1 MALVQL
7 GRDARGPKQD
17 PRRPGPEAFL
27 PTTLAE
33 AKARGWEELDIVLVN
48 GDAYVDHPTFGV
60 PLIGRLLVSQG
71 YKVGIISQPDW
82 AEASGLKDFGAC
94 GRPRLFFGVSS
105 GNMDS
110 MVNHYTA
117 ARKRRGNDAYT
128 PEAAPGKRPD
138 YATAIYARRLKKL
151 FPDVPVVI
159 GGVEASLR
167 RLAHYDYWSDRVRHS
182 ILIDCPADLLVYGMG
197 EAPILEVAR
206 RLREGEDISG
216 LTDVRGTAV
225 RFDYDNRDSREKDS
239 SAAWRY
245 LAGPRDR
252 EESWLP
258 GYAEICADKQV
269 YAEFSRLYHLEH
281 NPDNARI
288 LLQPHGNKLVF
299 VNPPAV
305 PPTTQLIDAEYELPF
320 TRVPHPMYGDA
331 KIPAWEQIRFSVTIM
346 RGCAAG
352 CSFCCITE
360 HQGRDVVSRSE
371 ASVLREIE
379 GLQDVPGWTGIV
391 SDIGGA
397 TANMWHMVC
406 TDDSWHQVCR
416 RASCV
421 YPNVCEKFGTDHGP
435 LIQLM
440 KKVRASPGVKKAF
453 VASGV
458 RYDLAFADPK
468 HGDEYIRELVANHV
482 GGHLKIAPEH
492 ISPGVVRV
500 MKKPGKEMFERFR
513 DLFDKYSAE
522 AGKEQYLVPYFISSH
537 PGCET
542 KDMVELSD
550 YLSENGWRPQQLQ
563 DFTPTPMTLATDM
576 FYSGY
581 HPNTGKPIHV
591 PKSPDE
597 KAMQRA
603 LMQPHLA
610 EYRALAQQARELAGA
625 GPALKPKFGPPREEQ
640 VRGRLRGGKGER
652 SRPGK
657 HPQGRAGTRGTPGAG
672 KAERPQEFSVPAG
685 VKPSDAFED

>member
-1 MALVQL
+1 MSKPLVQL
-7 GRDARGPKQD
+7 GKGRSSARP
-17 PRRPGPEAFL
+17 PPRPGPEAFL
-27 PTTLAE
+27 PTTLEQAR
-33 AKARGWEELDIVLVN
+33 ARGWSELDIVLVN

-60 PLIGRLLVSQG
+60 PLIGRLLASRG
-71 YKVGIISQPDW
+71 FRVGIVSQPDW
-82 AEASGLKDFGAC
+82 SEGSGLRDFQAL

-117 ARKRRGNDAYT
+117 AKKRRSSDAYT
-128 PEAAPGKRPD
+128 PDAAPGRRPD
-138 YATAIYARRLKKL
+138 YATAVYARRLKKL
-151 FPDVPVVI
+151 YPDVPVIV

-197 EAPILEVAR
+197 ESPILEIAR
-206 RLREGEDISG
+206 RLAQGEDLCG
-216 LTDVRGTAV
+216 LTDVPGTAL
-225 RFDYDNRDSREKDS
+225 RFRDD
-239 SAAWRY
+239 ADQTWRH
-245 LAGPRDR
+245 LVGERDR
-252 EESWLP
+252 QEVWLP
-258 GYAEICADKQV
+258 AYEEICADKKV
-269 YAEFSRLYHLEH
+269 YADFSRQYHLEH

-288 LLQPHGNKLVF
+288 LVQRHGGQLVWI
-299 VNPPAV
+299 NPPAE
-305 PPTTQLIDAEYELPF
+305 PPSTELIDAEYELPF
-320 TRVPHPMYGDA
+320 TRLPHPMYEQA

-379 GLQDVPGWTGIV
+379 SLKDVPGWTGVV

-406 TDDSWHQVCR
+406 TDEEWHKVCR

-421 YPNVCEKFGTDHGP
+421 YPTVCEKFGTDHGP
-435 LIQLM
+435 LIELM
-440 KKVRASPGVKKAF
+440 KKARALPGVKRAF

-458 RYDLAFADPK
+458 RYDLAFADQAR
-468 HGDEYIRELVANHV
+468 GDEYIRELVQNHV

-492 ISPGVVRV
+492 ISANVVRV
-500 MKKPGKEMFERFR
+500 MKKPGK
-513 DLFDKYSAE
+513 DLFLRFKEAFEKASEE
-522 AGKEQYLVPYFISSH
+522 AGKEQYLVPYFISGH
-537 PGCET
+537 PGCEV

-550 YLSENGWRPQQLQ
+550 FLDDNGWRPQQVQ

-581 HPNTGKPIHV
+581 HPSTGKPVHI
-591 PKSPDE
+591 PKDADE

-603 LMQPHLA
+603 LLQPHLPQNA
-610 EYRALAQQARELAGA
+610 PLAAQARRLAGR
-625 GPALKPKFGPPREEQ
+625 PARKGRRRSER
-640 VRGRLRGGKGER
+640 VR
-652 SRPGK
+652 
-657 HPQGRAGTRGTPGAG
+657 
-672 KAERPQEFSVPAG
+672 
-685 VKPSDAFED
+685 

>member
-1 MALVQL
+1 MALVTL
-7 GRDARGPKQD
+7 GKDPKSKKI
-17 PRRPGPEAFL
+17 PARPGPEAFL

-33 AKARGWEELDIVLVN
+33 AKERGWAELDVVLIN

-60 PLIGRLLVSQG
+60 PLIGRLLVSRG

-82 AEASGLKDFGAC
+82 AEGSGLTDFMAC
-94 GRPRLFFGVSS
+94 GKPRLFFGVSS

-117 ARKRRGNDAYT
+117 GRKRRSNDAYT
-128 PEAAPGKRPD
+128 PDAEPQKRPD

-151 FPDVPVVI
+151 YPDVPVII

-182 ILIDCPADLLVYGMG
+182 ILVDCPADVLVYGMG
-197 EAPILEVAR
+197 EAPILEVAQ
-206 RLREGEDISG
+206 RLREGEDVSG
-216 LTDVRGTAV
+216 LTNVRGTAV
-225 RFDYDNRDSREKDS
+225 RFDFDPRESREKDS
-239 SAAWRY
+239 GAAWRY
-245 LAGPRDR
+245 LAGERDR
-252 EESWLP
+252 DEVWLP
-258 GYAEICADKQV
+258 SYDEICADKQT

-299 VNPPAV
+299 INPPAV
-305 PPTTQLIDAEYELPF
+305 PPTTELIDAEYELPF
-320 TRVPHPMYGDA
+320 TRLPHPMYGER

-379 GLQDVPGWTGIV
+379 GLKDVPGWTGVV

-406 TDDSWHQVCR
+406 TDDAWHQVCR
-416 RASCV
+416 RASCL
-421 YPNVCEKFGTDHGP
+421 YPNVCEKFGTDHAP

-440 KKVRASPGVKKAF
+440 KKARELPGVKRAF

-458 RYDLAFADPK
+458 RYDLAFEDPA
-468 HGDEYIRELVANHV
+468 HGDEYIRELVSNHV

-513 DLFDKYSAE
+513 ELFDKYSAE

-550 YLSENGWRPQQLQ
+550 YLSENGWRPQQVQ

-576 FYSGY
+576 FYSGF
-581 HPNTGKPIHV
+581 HPNTGKPVHV
-591 PKSPDE
+591 PSSPDE

-603 LMQPHLA
+603 LLQPHLT
-610 EYRALAQQARELAGA
+610 EYRELAAKARKIAGA
-625 GPALKPKFGPPREEQ
+625 EPLPEHVHGDDRAARKRHH
-640 VRGRLRGGKGER
+640 GK
-652 SRPGK
+652 
-657 HPQGRAGTRGTPGAG
+657 PQGRTRDGAAPQPG
-672 KAERPQEFSVPAG
+672 KFKVPG
-685 VKPSDAFED
+685 SVKPSDSFD

>member
-1 MALVQL
+1 MPGLVNIGARRKAQTPARP
-7 GRDARGPKQD
+7 GREAYLPVSLEDARG
-17 PRRPGPEAFL
+17 
-27 PTTLAE
+27 
-33 AKARGWEELDIVLVN
+33 RGWDQLDVVLVN

-60 PLIGRLLVSQG
+60 PLIGRLLASRG
-71 YKVGIISQPDW
+71 FKVGIVSQPRWD
-82 AEASGLKDFGAC
+82 EASGLADFAVC

-117 ARKRRGNDAYT
+117 GKKRRDSDAYT
-128 PEAAPGKRPD
+128 PDAAPGKRPD
-138 YATAIYARRLKKL
+138 YATAVYARKLKKL
-151 FPDVPVVI
+151 FPDVPLIV

-182 ILIDCPADLLVYGMG
+182 VLADCPADVLVYGMG
-197 EAPILEVAR
+197 EQPILEIAS
-206 RLREGEDISG
+206 RLAAGEDICG

-225 RFDYDNRDSREKDS
+225 RFRDDPEQS
-239 SAAWRY
+239 WRH
-245 LAGPRDR
+245 LAGQRDR
-252 EESWLP
+252 EEVWLP
-258 GYAEICADKQV
+258 SYEEIVADKKT

-288 LLQPHGNKLVF
+288 LVQKHGRDLVY
-299 VNPPAV
+299 VNPPA
-305 PPTTQLIDAEYELPF
+305 PPPSTELIDAEYELPC
-320 TRVPHPMYGDA
+320 TRLPHPMYGEA
-331 KIPAWEQIRFSVTIM
+331 KVPAWEQIRFSVTIM

-379 GLQDVPGWTGIV
+379 SLENVPGWTGVV

-406 TDDSWHQVCR
+406 TDDEWHQKCR

-421 YPNVCEKFGTDHGP
+421 YPTVCEKFGTDHAP

-440 KKVRASPGVKKAF
+440 RKARALPGVKRAF

-458 RYDLAFADPK
+458 RYDLAFADAE

-492 ISPGVVRV
+492 ISAGVVKV
-500 MKKPGKEMFERFR
+500 MKKPGKEMFVRFKE
-513 DLFDKYSAE
+513 LFEKYSGE
-522 AGKEQYLVPYFISSH
+522 AGKEQYLIPYFISGH
-537 PGCET
+537 PGCEV

-550 YLSENGWRPQQLQ
+550 YLAENRWRPQQVQ

-576 FYSGY
+576 YYSGY
-581 HPNTGKPIHV
+581 HPNTGKPVHV
-591 PKSPDE
+591 PRGADE

-603 LMQPHLA
+603 LLQPHLPR
-610 EYRALAQQARELAGA
+610 YRELARDA
-625 GPALKPKFGPPREEQ
+625 RRKARAPERAPAAKRPRGP
-640 VRGRLRGGKGER
+640 
-652 SRPGK
+652 
-657 HPQGRAGTRGTPGAG
+657 
-672 KAERPQEFSVPAG
+672 VP
-685 VKPSDAFED
+685 KPSDSFES

>member
-1 MALVQL
+1 MASLVQI
-7 GRDARGPKQD
+7 GRKPPLSG
-17 PRRPGPEAFL
+17 EAFL
-27 PTTLAE
+27 PVNLAE
-33 AKARGWEELDIVLVN
+33 ARARGWEQLDVVLIN

-71 YKVGIISQPDW
+71 YKVGIISQPRWD
-82 AEASGLKDFGAC
+82 EASAGEDFLAC
-94 GRPRLFFGVSS
+94 GTPRLFFGISS

-117 ARKRRGNDAYT
+117 SRKRRSSDAYT
-128 PEAAPGKRPD
+128 PGAAPGKRPD
-138 YATAIYARRLKKL
+138 YATAVYARRLKKL
-151 FPDVPVVI
+151 FPGVPVVI

-182 ILIDCPADLLVYGMG
+182 ILIDCPADLLVYGMA
-197 EAPILEVAR
+197 ERPLLEVAR
-206 RLREGEDISG
+206 RLADGEDISG
-216 LTDVRGTAV
+216 LTDIHGTAV
-225 RFDYDNRDSREKDS
+225 RFKDDDS
-239 SAAWRY
+239 WRW
-245 LAGPRDR
+245 LAGERDR
-252 EESWLP
+252 PEVMLPSYEE
-258 GYAEICADKQV
+258 ITADKKV

-288 LLQPHGNKLVF
+288 LIQKHGGQLVYI
-299 VNPPAV
+299 NPPAE
-305 PPTTQLIDAEYELPF
+305 PPSTGMIDAEYELAF
-320 TRVPHPMYGDA
+320 TRLPHPMYGGA

-379 GLQDVPGWTGIV
+379 GLRDIPGWTGVV
-391 SDIGGA
+391 SDIGGP

-406 TDDSWHQVCR
+406 TDEAWHQECR

-421 YPNVCEKFGTDHGP
+421 YPSVCEKFGTDHGP

-440 KKVRASPGVKKAF
+440 RKARELPGVKKAF

-458 RYDLAFADPK
+458 RYDVAFADPV
-468 HGDEYIRELVANHV
+468 HGDEYIRELVTNHV

-492 ISPGVVRV
+492 ISPGVVKV
-500 MKKPGKEMFERFR
+500 MKKPGKEQFVRFKE
-513 DLFDKYSAE
+513 LFDQYSEE
-522 AGKEQYLVPYFISSH
+522 AGKEQYLIPYFISGH
-537 PGCET
+537 PGCEV

-550 YLSENGWRPQQLQ
+550 YLDENGWRPQQVQ

-576 FYSGY
+576 YYSGY
-581 HPNTGKPIHV
+581 HPNTGKPVHI
-591 PKSPDE
+591 PRGADE

-603 LMQPHLA
+603 LLQPHLPP
-610 EYRALAQQARELAGA
+610 YRELAVKARKLA
-625 GPALKPKFGPPREEQ
+625 GVAPRKQHKVSRKGP
-640 VRGRLRGGKGER
+640 
-652 SRPGK
+652 
-657 HPQGRAGTRGTPGAG
+657 GT
-672 KAERPQEFSVPAG
+672 
-685 VKPSDAFED
+685 VKPSDSFE

>member
-1 MALVQL
+1 MSQPLVQL
-7 GRDARGPKQD
+7 GKSRKRGPQT
-17 PRRPGPEAFL
+17 PVRPGPEAYL

-33 AKARGWEELDIVLVN
+33 ARARGWDELDIVLIN

-60 PLIGRLLVSQG
+60 PLIGRLLSSHG
-71 YKVGIISQPDW
+71 FRVGIISQPDW
-82 AEASGLKDFGAC
+82 SEAAGLKDFGAC

-117 ARKRRGNDAYT
+117 AKKRRSNDAYT
-128 PEAAPGKRPD
+128 PDAAPQKRPD
-138 YATAIYARRLKKL
+138 YATAVYARRLKKL
-151 FPDVPVVI
+151 YPDVPVVI

-182 ILIDCPADLLVYGMG
+182 ILVDCPADLLVYGMG
-197 EAPILEVAR
+197 ENPILEVAQ
-206 RLREGEDISG
+206 RLSAGEDLCG
-216 LTDVRGTAV
+216 LTDIRGTALKLKH
-225 RFDYDNRDSREKDS
+225 DQDG
-239 SAAWRY
+239 AWRY
-245 LAGPRDR
+245 LVGERDR
-252 EESWLP
+252 EEIWLP
-258 GYAEICADKQV
+258 SYEEITADKKS

-288 LLQPHGNKLVF
+288 LIQPHGGQLVYI
-299 VNPPAV
+299 NPPAP
-305 PPTTQLIDAEYELPF
+305 PPTTEVIDKEYELPF
-320 TRVPHPMYGDA
+320 TRLPHPMYGEA

-379 GLQDVPGWTGIV
+379 SLKNVPGWTGVV

-406 TDDSWHQVCR
+406 TDDAWHQVCR

-421 YPNVCEKFGTDHGP
+421 YPTVCEKFGTDHGP
-435 LIQLM
+435 LIDLM
-440 KKVRASPGVKKAF
+440 KKARALPGVKKAF

-458 RYDLAFADPK
+458 RYDLAFADEAR
-468 HGDEYIRELVANHV
+468 GDEYIRELVQNHV

-492 ISPGVVRV
+492 IAPNVVRV
-500 MKKPGKEMFERFR
+500 MKKPGVDQFLRFKE
-513 DLFDKYSAE
+513 LFDKYSKQAD
-522 AGKEQYLVPYFISSH
+522 KEQYLVPYFISGH
-537 PGCET
+537 PGCEV

-550 YLSENGWRPQQLQ
+550 FLDDNGWRPQQVQ

-576 FYSGY
+576 FYSGF
-581 HPNTGKPIHV
+581 HPSTGKPVHI
-591 PKSPDE
+591 PKDADE
-597 KAMQRA
+597 KALQRA
-603 LMQPHLA
+603 LLQPHLPGNQ
-610 EYRALAQQARELAGA
+610 ELSDRARKLSGMAPRPRKRLPMSRHDKAQR
-625 GPALKPKFGPPREEQ
+625 FGR
-640 VRGRLRGGKGER
+640 R
-652 SRPGK
+652 RP
-657 HPQGRAGTRGTPGAG
+657 
-672 KAERPQEFSVPAG
+672 VP
-685 VKPSDAFED
+685 

>member
-1 MALVQL
+1 MPGLVHL
-7 GRDARGPKQD
+7 GARRKAQQPV
-17 PRRPGPEAFL
+17 RPAPEAYL
-27 PTTLAE
+27 PVTLDE
-33 AKARGWEELDIVLVN
+33 ARQRGWAQLDVVLVN

-60 PLIGRLLVSQG
+60 PLIGRLLAARG
-71 YKVGIISQPDW
+71 YKVGIVSQPRWD
-82 AEASGLKDFGAC
+82 EGSGLEDFLAC

-117 ARKRRGNDAYT
+117 GKKRRSSDAYT
-128 PEAAPGKRPD
+128 PDAAPGQRPD
-138 YATAIYARRLKKL
+138 YATAVYARKLKKL

-182 ILIDCPADLLVYGMG
+182 ILVDCPADLLVYGMG
-197 EAPILEVAR
+197 EQPILDVAR
-206 RLREGEDISG
+206 RLADGEDICG
-216 LTDVRGTAV
+216 LTDIRGTAV
-225 RFDYDNRDSREKDS
+225 RFRDDAEQS
-239 SAAWRY
+239 WRY
-245 LAGPRDR
+245 LAGVRER
-252 EESWLP
+252 EEIWLP
-258 GYAEICADKQV
+258 TYQEITADKKT

-281 NPDNARI
+281 NPDNARVLI
-288 LLQPHGNKLVF
+288 QKHGRDLVY
-299 VNPPAV
+299 VNPPA
-305 PPTTQLIDAEYELPF
+305 PPPDTALIDWEYELPF
-320 TRVPHPMYGDA
+320 TRLPHPMYGA
-331 KIPAWEQIRFSVTIM
+331 SKIPAWEQIRFSVTIM

-379 GLQDVPGWTGIV
+379 SLKNVPGWTGVV

-406 TDDSWHQVCR
+406 TDEEWHKVCR

-421 YPNVCEKFGTDHGP
+421 YPSVCEKFGTDHAP

-440 KKVRASPGVKKAF
+440 KKARELPGVKRAF

-458 RYDLAFADPK
+458 RYDLAFADAE

-492 ISPGVVRV
+492 ISPGVVKV
-500 MKKPGKEMFERFR
+500 MKKPGKEMFARFK
-513 DLFDKYSAE
+513 DLFEKYSE
-522 AGKEQYLVPYFISSH
+522 ESGKEQYLIPYFISGH
-537 PGCET
+537 PGCEV

-550 YLSENGWRPQQLQ
+550 YLGENGWRPQQVQ

-576 FYSGY
+576 YYSGY
-581 HPNTGKPIHV
+581 HPNTGKPVHV
-591 PKSPDE
+591 PRGADE

-603 LMQPHLA
+603 LLQPHLPA
-610 EYRALAQQARELAGA
+610 YRELAKKA
-625 GPALKPKFGPPREEQ
+625 RQMASAPPPPRRK
-640 VRGRLRGGKGER
+640 V
-652 SRPGK
+652 P
-657 HPQGRAGTRGTPGAG
+657 RAGKVR
-672 KAERPQEFSVPAG
+672 
-685 VKPSDAFED
+685 PSDSFD